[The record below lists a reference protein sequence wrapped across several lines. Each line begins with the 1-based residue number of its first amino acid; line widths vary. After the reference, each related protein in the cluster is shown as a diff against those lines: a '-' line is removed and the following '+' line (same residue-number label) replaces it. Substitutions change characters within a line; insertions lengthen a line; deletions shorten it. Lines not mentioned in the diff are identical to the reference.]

1 LIRLIYTLFVHTYA
15 QVIRVAGMFYPKA
28 KAWYDGRKN
37 LTSIVSSAPKNAFW
51 FHCASLGEFDQGL
64 PLMNALKEKYP
75 NTAVVVTFFSPSGK
89 EHYQKRKNHPVDFS
103 CYLPIDSKSNVRAF
117 VNELSPKSCFIIKY
131 EFWPNL
137 LVVLHEKKVPIYSV
151 ATLLRP
157 NQIYFQ
163 WYGSWFRK
171 HLNLV
176 NHFFVQNSETEQLLK
191 AIGIVNISVVGDL
204 RFDTVVQRKNQ
215 ISPHNDI
222 IEAFLQG
229 QKAIIFGSSWREE
242 EEILLAFK
250 PHLNGHKIILAPH
263 NVDKKNCERLMKQF
277 ENSAARYTQFKAE
290 DSSKPILILDT
301 IGHLASAYAY
311 GKLAV
316 IGGGF
321 RGQLHNIL
329 EPSVYGLPVLFGP
342 KHEKFPEAKQF
353 IEAGIGFEFK
363 NVECF
368 RHLLLKCENDAEL
381 KLRVIHQVEINI
393 GATERVL
400 FLGVMDFM

>member
-1 LIRLIYTLFVHTYA
+1 
-15 QVIRVAGMFYPKA
+15 MFNPKA

-75 NTAVVVTFFSPSGK
+75 NTAVVVSFFSPSGK
-89 EHYQKRKNHPVDFS
+89 EYYQKRKNHPVDFA

-137 LVVLHEKKVPIYSV
+137 LVVLHEKNIPSYSV

-163 WYGSWFRK
+163 WYGFWFRK
-171 HLNLV
+171 HLKLM

-191 AIGIVNISVVGDL
+191 AVGVVNISVVGDL

-215 ISPHNDI
+215 ISPQNDI

-263 NVDKKNCERLMKQF
+263 NVDEKNCERLMKQF
-277 ENSAARYTQFKAE
+277 ENSAVRYTKFKAG

-311 GKLAV
+311 GELAV

-342 KHEKFPEAKQF
+342 KYEKFPEAKQF
-353 IEAGIGFEFK
+353 IEAGIGFEINSQEDFK
-363 NVECF
+363 KIIWEHRNEVQIKE
-368 RHLLLKCENDAEL
+368 RVTSYVQMNTGSTDKLIM
-381 KLRVIHQVEINI
+381 KLRELWNVN
-393 GATERVL
+393 T
-400 FLGVMDFM
+400 FSK